1 MGIEYVIIDE
11 VQILIRLLIAALL
24 GAMIGFERER
34 QNQPAG
40 LRTHT
45 ILAVGS
51 TLAMTLSINIAMQFR
66 SLVPNGDPA
75 RLAAQVISG
84 IGFLGAGAILR
95 FGNNIRGLT
104 TATSLWTLAIIG
116 LAVGAG
122 HFFSAVAATVLL
134 LVVLT
139 LLDQVEKR
147 FIKTYRT
154 MNVLVE
160 VEDRSGVLNEIRK
173 LILDENTTIIQTTVT
188 RDFEN
193 EFASFNLVVKTLE
206 IAPIDQLVAQL
217 TTLKGIKSVKVG

>member
-11 VQILIRLLIAALL
+11 IQILIRLLISALL

-45 ILAVGS
+45 ILAVGC

-122 HFFSAVAATVLL
+122 HFFSATAATVLL

-139 LLDQVEKR
+139 LLDRVEKR

-154 MNVLVE
+154 MNVQVE
-160 VEDRSGVLNEIRK
+160 VEDRAGA
-173 LILDENTTIIQTTVT
+173 LDELRSLIRDEHTSIIQTSVT

-193 EFASFNLVVKTLE
+193 DFASYNLVVKTVE
-206 IAPIDQLVAQL
+206 EAPIDQLFDKL
-217 TTLKGIKSVKVG
+217 TTLKGVKSFKIG